1 MALVASLGL
10 LHPQILSLEAVP
22 FKGGRSVWGGP
33 DTRLILMSGSNTATL
48 PPAASTVTMNA
59 KVGGNPSVNLTWG
72 PSSDHA
78 GKIIGRLFAAGDV
91 ANDHYR
97 QEERQSR
104 ADAKA
109 VKRARRR
116 ITRKG

>member
-1 MALVASLGL
+1 
-10 LHPQILSLEAVP
+10 
-22 FKGGRSVWGGP
+22 
-33 DTRLILMSGSNTATL
+33 MSGSNTATL

-59 KVGGNPSVNLTWG
+59 TAGGNPSVNLTWG

-97 QEERQSR
+97 QAIAAAGTGCMSALDAERWLAAQGMEDR
-104 ADAKA
+104 L
-109 VKRARRR
+109 
-116 ITRKG
+116 